1 MGSQLSAVF
10 QGIFVVVNVVSYD
23 RCLQCAQVLV
33 GQDPRLVCRLE
44 AASGAWH
51 GGAVDTAFAAFLT
64 AFGAG
69 DTACLEP
76 GMVDTAYG
84 AYLRAFGAGDT
95 AFVGAWHGG
104 PSLWSRTAT
113 LGASLPK
120 TCAQLIALVRCL

>member
-1 MGSQLSAVF
+1 MLFRTMVVF
-10 QGIFVVVNVVSYD
+10 SVHKFLFAGM
-23 RCLQCAQVLV
+23 
-33 GQDPRLVCRLE
+33 VCRLE
-44 AASGAWH
+44 AAPGAWH

-95 AFVGAWHGG
+95 AFFGAWHGG

-113 LGASLPK
+113 LGASPLK
-120 TCAQLIALVRCL
+120 TCSGCAQLLALVGCL